1 MNEYSIFQLSV
12 SIIDENSTEENE
24 LSETI
29 FFVQVGF
36 KNGKLF
42 VTGDQNWFSESDFE
56 LRHLQFGQTYQLHPS
71 NRDIILDRDITE
83 DMIIDVAVVSD
94 AGNLSDGR
102 SEIEQVSTELS
113 SALNISLNN
122 IEVRLKAHHNDHG
135 KIEIRNMN
143 GLPVKNIDPIDLEEE
158 IEQVFTIPRE
168 ELMNHG
174 RYFIILYIS
183 DTGEV
188 VTDNVILP
196 D

>member
-1 MNEYSIFQLSV
+1 LNEYSIFQLSV